1 MALIV
6 ERNIANRIYHK
17 LYLLLENEIEPKYIY
32 MGRDEYI
39 KLKDTNIQ
47 LLSPAFNLYLS
58 KKILTF
64 EGLEII
70 EVNRQSHLNVTGG

>member
-1 MALIV
+1 
-6 ERNIANRIYHK
+6 
-17 LYLLLENEIEPKYIY
+17 